1 MNSVVASLGRAVLFG
16 SCRQVIL
23 VRCFS
28 VVGGASSVIRVVV
41 MSCLSC
47 LCVWCRVCLF
57 VRSTFFTLVFALLCC
72 VVGFFVIRARVFSR
86 AWWWWCPS
94 VLFVE
99 CWFRACRWCCWLWW
113 HLLTRCCGGCW
124 SFCFRSCVGGGA
136 FWFSAAQNGV
146 FRLSFSVVVRVVRP
160 ETLILVSISHFVFLS

>member
-1 MNSVVASLGRAVLFG
+1 MGACRSFFLLLSSHRRCRLLECRLFACYFLIVVLRWLVLGVVWRVVSYRAVLFG
-16 SCRQVIL
+16 CCRQVIL

-72 VVGFFVIRARVFSR
+72 VVGFFV
-86 AWWWWCPS
+86 
-94 VLFVE
+94 
-99 CWFRACRWCCWLWW
+99 
-113 HLLTRCCGGCW
+113 
-124 SFCFRSCVGGGA
+124 
-136 FWFSAAQNGV
+136 
-146 FRLSFSVVVRVVRP
+146 
-160 ETLILVSISHFVFLS
+160 

>member
-1 MNSVVASLGRAVLFG
+1 MWSLVRRGLIDVRPWCAVQNIFFISCCVAVWLFCCRCVAGVKLHGSAAVWCSLIFVHLLCLFVSVCRRVVSYRAVLFG
-16 SCRQVIL
+16 CCRQVIL

-47 LCVWCRVCLF
+47 LCVWCCVCFF
-57 VRSTFFTLVFALLCC
+57 VRSAFFPLAFAQLCC
-72 VVGFFVIRARVFSR
+72 VVGFFVFRVRVFSR

-99 CWFRACRWCCWLWW
+99 CWFRACRWCCWL
-113 HLLTRCCGGCW
+113 
-124 SFCFRSCVGGGA
+124 
-136 FWFSAAQNGV
+136 
-146 FRLSFSVVVRVVRP
+146 
-160 ETLILVSISHFVFLS
+160 

>member
-1 MNSVVASLGRAVLFG
+1 MGNHRSFFLFLCCHHRYRLLECRLFACSFLIVALRWLVLGVVWRVVSYRAVLFG
-16 SCRQVIL
+16 SCRPVIL

-47 LCVWCRVCLF
+47 LCVWCCVCFF
-57 VRSTFFTLVFALLCC
+57 VRSAFFPLAFAQLCC
-72 VVGFFVIRARVFSR
+72 VVGFFVFRVRVFSR

-124 SFCFRSCVGGGA
+124 SFCFRSM
-136 FWFSAAQNGV
+136 
-146 FRLSFSVVVRVVRP
+146 
-160 ETLILVSISHFVFLS
+160 